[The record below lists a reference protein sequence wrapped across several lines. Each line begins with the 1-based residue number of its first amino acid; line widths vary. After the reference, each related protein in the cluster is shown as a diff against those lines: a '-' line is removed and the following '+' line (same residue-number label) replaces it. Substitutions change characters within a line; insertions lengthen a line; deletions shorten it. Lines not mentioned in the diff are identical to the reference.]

1 MDLEKARTM
10 TLWSSLPRPFS
21 VLAPMEDVTDTVFR
35 RIVREVG
42 PPDVVVTEFTSTD
55 GLCTEGRPR
64 VIARLRFAA
73 DERPIVAQIWGNV
86 PERYRRVAAEVREM
100 GFDGLDINMGCP
112 VKKIASRG
120 ACGALINN
128 PSLAGELIAAA
139 REGAGDLPVSVK
151 TRIGVVRSKAEEW
164 LGFLLAQGISALTVH
179 GRTVAQ
185 QSDGEA
191 DWSTVTLAV
200 RLRDQAGLP
209 TRIIGNGDVKTAAA
223 FLRRV
228 QETGA
233 DGVMIGRG
241 VFENLFLFR
250 AIRGAL
256 AGADSPPLEFSRL
269 RPMEKIAYFRR
280 HLALHRETW
289 GMSKSFDVLKKFVK
303 TYVRAFEG
311 AGKLVDAIMRTRT
324 HEDAQC
330 VLDAWEAD
338 LLKGLKS
345 AGYVDAKSAGYVD
358 AKSAGYVDANPPGTS
373 MRRNA
378 MGRFP
383 LD

>member
-1 MDLEKARTM
+1 
-10 TLWSSLPRPFS
+10 
-21 VLAPMEDVTDTVFR
+21 MEDVTDTVFR

-64 VIARLRFAA
+64 VIGRLRFAA
-73 DERPIVAQIWGNV
+73 DERPVVAQVWGNV

-112 VKKIASRG
+112 VRKITSRG

-151 TRIGVVRSKAEEW
+151 TRIGVSMAKAEEW

-185 QSDGEA
+185 QSEGEA
-191 DWSTVTLAV
+191 DWNTVTLAV
-200 RLRDQAGLP
+200 RMRDQAGLS

-228 QETGA
+228 RETGA

-241 VFENLFLFR
+241 IFENLFLFR
-250 AIRGAL
+250 AIHGAL
-256 AGADSPPLEFSRL
+256 AGVDIPSAEFSRL
-269 RPMEKIAYFRR
+269 EPREKIAYFRR
-280 HLALHRETW
+280 HLALHRATW
-289 GMSKSFDVLKKFVK
+289 GMEKNFDVLKKFVK

-324 HEDAQC
+324 HEDAQG
-330 VLDAWEAD
+330 VLDAWAAVGVKAAEHHGSIPA
-338 LLKGLKS
+338 
-345 AGYVDAKSAGYVD
+345 
-358 AKSAGYVDANPPGTS
+358 
-373 MRRNA
+373 
-378 MGRFP
+378 
-383 LD
+383 

>member
-1 MDLEKARTM
+1 MNTPAM
-10 TLWSSLPRPFS
+10 NVWNSLPQPFS

-86 PERYRRVAAEVREM
+86 PERYRRVAAEIREM

-112 VKKIASRG
+112 VRKITSRG

-139 REGAGDLPVSVK
+139 KEGAGDLPVSVK
-151 TRIGVVRSKAEEW
+151 TRTGVLRSKAEEW

-185 QSDGEA
+185 QSEGEA
-191 DWSTVTLAV
+191 DWGTVTLAV

-209 TRIIGNGDVKTAAA
+209 TRIIGNGDVRTAAA

-233 DGVMIGRG
+233 DGVMVGRG
-241 VFENLFLFR
+241 IFENLFLFR
-250 AIRGAL
+250 AISVAL
-256 AGADSPPLEFSRL
+256 AGAESPLHEFSRL
-269 RPMEKIAYFRR
+269 EPGEKIAYFRR

-289 GMSKSFDVLKKFVK
+289 GMARNFDVLKKFVK

-311 AGKLVDAIMRTRT
+311 AGKLVDAVMRTRT
-324 HEDAQC
+324 HEDAER
-330 VLDAWEAD
+330 VLDAW
-338 LLKGLKS
+338 S
-345 AGYVDAKSAGYVD
+345 AEWSKERTSA
-358 AKSAGYVDANPPGTS
+358 
-373 MRRNA
+373 
-378 MGRFP
+378 
-383 LD
+383 

>member
-1 MDLEKARTM
+1 
-10 TLWSSLPRPFS
+10 
-21 VLAPMEDVTDTVFR
+21 MEDVTDTVFR

-42 PPDVVVTEFTSTD
+42 APDVVVTEFTSTD

-64 VIARLRFAA
+64 VINRLRFAA
-73 DERPIVAQIWGNV
+73 DEHPIVAQIWGNV
-86 PERYRRVAAEVREM
+86 PERYLRVAAEVREM

-112 VKKIASRG
+112 VRKITSRG
-120 ACGALINN
+120 SCGALINN

-139 REGAGDLPVSVK
+139 KEGAGDMPVSVK
-151 TRIGVVRSKAEEW
+151 TRIGIVRSKADEW
-164 LGFLLAQGISALTVH
+164 LGFLLSQGISALTVH

-185 QSDGEA
+185 QSDGAA
-191 DWSTVTLAV
+191 DWSTVTRAV
-200 RLRDQAGLP
+200 HLRDQAGLP
-209 TRIIGNGDVKTAAA
+209 TRIIGNGDVKTAAD

-250 AIRGAL
+250 AIRAVL
-256 AGADSPPLEFSRL
+256 AGDESPALEFSRL
-269 RPMEKIAYFRR
+269 EKTDKIAYFRR

-311 AGKLVDAIMRTRT
+311 AGKLVDAVMRTRT
-324 HEDAQC
+324 HEEAEA
-330 VLDAWEAD
+330 LLNAWAAEWM
-338 LLKGLKS
+338 KETKS
-345 AGYVDAKSAGYVD
+345 A
-358 AKSAGYVDANPPGTS
+358 
-373 MRRNA
+373 
-378 MGRFP
+378 
-383 LD
+383 